1 MSAPVH
7 GQPSMSAPAETIKR
21 PSPSLYHY
29 EDVRVVHLELTHRC
43 NAACPMCARNI
54 HGGAVN
60 PDMPLAE
67 LSVDDVRS
75 ILLPDFIAR
84 LKRIYACGNYG
95 DPIVARDCLPVFR
108 YLREHGPGL
117 HLDLHTNGSAR
128 RPDWWRELAAIMRDG
143 PHYLRFGIDGLEDT
157 NHLYRRGTDW
167 KTVMRSAETFIAAGG
182 RAEWD
187 FLVFRHNEHQVEA
200 ARKLAQDM
208 GFAEFFVRKTGRF
221 ITAGELETSDR
232 FAVQSRKGEFEYW
245 LEQPNNPDYLNP
257 AFGDLGGVRERYGS
271 YERYLDA
278 VEIDCKVA
286 GRKRK
291 IYLSAQGYALPCC
304 WLAAVFS
311 ESRTPERLQFA
322 ELIEQHGGSDALD
335 ARKQGLRA
343 VIEGALFQQAIPA
356 SWDQPAVKDGKLAI
370 CARTCGRE
378 YDPLDQQ
385 RD

>member
-1 MSAPVH
+1 M
-7 GQPSMSAPAETIKR
+7 
-21 PSPSLYHY
+21 LYRY
-29 EDVRVVHLELTHRC
+29 EDIRIVHLELTHRC

-54 HGGAVN
+54 HGGAIN
-60 PDMPLAE
+60 PDMPLDE
-67 LSVDDVRS
+67 LSVEDIRK

-108 YLREHGPGL
+108 YLRENGPEL
-117 HLDLHTNGSAR
+117 NLDMHTNGSAR

-167 KTVMRSAETFIAAGG
+167 KTIMRNAQAFIEAGG

-200 ARKLAQDM
+200 AQKLAEDM

-232 FAVQSRKGEFEYW
+232 FAVQNRNGAFEYW
-245 LEQPNNPDYLNP
+245 LEQPKNPDYLNP
-257 AFGDLGGVRERYGS
+257 AYEDLGRVREAYVS
-271 YERYLDA
+271 FDDYLDR
-278 VEIDCKVA
+278 VEINCKVA
-286 GRKRK
+286 GRKGK
-291 IYLSAQGYALPCC
+291 MYLSAQGYALPCC
-304 WLAAVFS
+304 WLGAVFS
-311 ESRTPERLQFA
+311 ESSTAERRQFA
-322 ELIEQHGGSDALD
+322 DLVQRHGGNDALD
-335 ARKQGLRA
+335 AKKSGLKR
-343 VIEGALFQQAIPA
+343 VIEGPLFQQAIPC
-356 SWDQPAVKDGKLAI
+356 SWDLGSVAEGKLAI
-370 CARTCGRE
+370 CARTCGRD